1 MHCVFFII
9 TSTQYPLNYN
19 IKINYAWNSCETY
32 YKMVHPKGSPQG
44 NGVNVLILCATK
56 DYKTLGV
63 IVGSTHWDKKT
74 CENSRM
80 GQG

>member
-1 MHCVFFII
+1 MLGIHVKHI
-9 TSTQYPLNYN
+9 TRWCP
-19 IKINYAWNSCETY
+19 
-32 YKMVHPKGSPQG
+32 PKGSPQG

-56 DYKTLGV
+56 DQKALGV

-80 GQG
+80 GQGSNSICLA